1 MKRPCVV
8 LVLMASV
15 AAQLACASK
24 PKPSIEV
31 ARAPQSQSP
40 TDLIVLL
47 RDADGSIGA
56 AAVSNR
62 LGTMDLGVDGAA
74 TTVAVT
80 EAPSVAEILRD
91 DEIQEIF
98 GQVLSSL
105 PPPSQQFTLHFRFES
120 EELTAESLAG
130 VSHIVA
136 AVQRYPV
143 AEVVV
148 VGHTDTTGASYR
160 NFQLG
165 LRRAESVRDIL
176 IAASVDASAI
186 EVASHGEADP
196 VVRTA
201 DEVFEPRNRRVAI
214 TVR

>member
-1 MKRPCVV
+1 VV
-8 LVLMASV
+8 LVLTASL
-15 AAQLACASK
+15 AGLLACASK
-24 PKPSIEV
+24 PKRPVEV
-31 ARAPQSQSP
+31 VRAPQSQLP

-47 RDADGSIGA
+47 HDKDGSIGA

-62 LGTMDLGVDGAA
+62 LGATDLGVDGAA
-74 TTVAVT
+74 TNVSIT
-80 EAPSVAEILRD
+80 EAPSVAEILSD

-105 PPPSQQFTLHFRFES
+105 PPPPQQFTLHFRFES
-120 EELTAESLAG
+120 EELTAESRAG
-130 VSHIVA
+130 VSDIVA
-136 AVQRYPV
+136 AVQKYPA
-143 AEVVV
+143 AEVIV
-148 VGHTDTTGASYR
+148 VGHTDRTGASLR

-176 IAASVDASAI
+176 IGASVDASAI

-196 VVRTA
+196 AVRTA
-201 DEVFEPRNRRVAI
+201 DEVFEPRNRRVDI